1 MKTFIIAILF
11 MCSAMFATAQQDLG
25 KYLASAKS
33 SYSANKLE
41 DAHFALQQAIVE
53 VDILIGK
60 EVLKL
65 LPSNL
70 DTMAANTKDDN
81 VYANAGFIG
90 ATIHRAWGQQG
101 GAQTAEIDIIN

>member
-1 MKTFIIAILF
+1 MIMKTFIIAVLIL
-11 MCSAMFATAQQDLG
+11 CSALFASAQQDLG
-25 KYLASAKS
+25 KYLATAKF
-33 SYSANKLE
+33 SYSSNKLE

-65 LPSNL
+65 LPSAL
-70 DTMAANTKDDN
+70 DAMAANTKDDN

-90 ATIHRAWGQQG
+90 ATIHRGWGQQG
-101 GAQTAEIDIIN
+101 GTQTAEID